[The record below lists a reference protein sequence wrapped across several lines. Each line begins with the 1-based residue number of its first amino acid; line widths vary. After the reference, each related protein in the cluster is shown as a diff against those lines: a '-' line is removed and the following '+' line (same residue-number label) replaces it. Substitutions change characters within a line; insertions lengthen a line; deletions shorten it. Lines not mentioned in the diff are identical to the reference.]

1 MSPTDPSPAAA
12 PTPSP
17 AWNMVIPSSRRGTD
31 ASRAGLVTRPAPEE
45 LGYDLVDRPAPP
57 PVPNGWY
64 AATSSAALAVG
75 DVESFIAVERQLV
88 VFRDEAGAA
97 HVLDAHCPHMG
108 AHLGGGSVH
117 GETLAC
123 PYHGWRFD
131 GSGTAVEIPYSS
143 SRIPSRACVRSY
155 PVCEQDSVVLFWFH
169 AAGAAPDYEVPT
181 FDEAH
186 DTTWSAPHEHRDE
199 LVASLQDMAE
209 NNVDY
214 THFFFVHGRDALDES
229 TSQFRTDG
237 PFSTVTERFEDQDLT
252 FTRFTWGPGLALL
265 RIPGIATVLTTT
277 TPIDRRHVRLLWHF
291 YFPPG
296 SRAVADEIIAGVIGE
311 HGLGADE
318 PIWRDKVFLERPL
331 LVKGDG
337 PIPEFRRWYEQF
349 YNGSRPNHANTGS
362 DDAPGDARP
371 STDPTEVATR

>member
-1 MSPTDPSPAAA
+1 MSDTTREPA
-12 PTPSP
+12 PTSSP
-17 AWNMVIPSSRRGTD
+17 AWDMVLPRRSATAGASATESASSPDREVPHATG
-31 ASRAGLVTRPAPEE
+31 AVAPEDLRYE
-45 LGYDLVDRPAPP
+45 LLPRPEPP

-64 AATSSAALAVG
+64 AAASSVELAAGQVL
-75 DVESFIAVERQLV
+75 SFVAVERHLV
-88 VFRDEAGAA
+88 VFRDAEGAA

-117 GETLAC
+117 GDTLQC
-123 PYHGWRFD
+123 PYHGWRYGGD
-131 GSGTAVEIPYSS
+131 GAVVEIPYAKGAH
-143 SRIPSRACVRSY
+143 IPSKACVRSY
-155 PVCEQDSVVLFWFH
+155 PVAEQDGLVLFWFH
-169 AAGAAPDYEVPT
+169 AAGAAPAYQVPT

-186 DTTWSAPHEHRDE
+186 DPTWSDPREYRGE

-214 THFFFVHGRDALDES
+214 THFYFVHGRDALDES
-229 TSQFRTDG
+229 SSQFRTDG
-237 PFSTVTERFEDQDLT
+237 PFSTVVERFEEQDLT
-252 FTRFTWGPGLALL
+252 FTRYTYGPGIALI
-265 RIPGIATVLTTT
+265 RIPNLATVLTTT

-296 SRAVADEIIAGVIGE
+296 LEAVADDIIDGVVGP

-337 PIPEFRRWYEQF
+337 PITEFRRWYEQF
-349 YNGSRPNHANTGS
+349 YEGSRPTTATTAAEE
-362 DDAPGDARP
+362 AP
-371 STDPTEVATR
+371 